1 MQVTAVPVSE
11 DAKTIFTSLMESDDR
26 VDLEMA
32 KDGEVFIVS
41 HNRKFNTWTP
51 LKGSDWEVVL
61 PSVAR
66 FEKPDQ
72 G

>member
-1 MQVTAVPVSE
+1 MQVTALPISE
-11 DAKTIFTSLMESDDR
+11 DAKSIFIGLMDSDNR

-51 LKGSDWEVVL
+51 LNGSDWEVIL
-61 PSVAR
+61 PSMAKL
-66 FEKPDQ
+66 EKA
-72 G
+72 